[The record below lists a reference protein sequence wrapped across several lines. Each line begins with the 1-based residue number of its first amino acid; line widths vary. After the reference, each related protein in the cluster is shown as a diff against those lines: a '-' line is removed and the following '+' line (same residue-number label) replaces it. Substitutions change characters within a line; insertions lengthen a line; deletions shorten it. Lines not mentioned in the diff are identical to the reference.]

1 MKAKIKKALKISTYI
16 LIVCG
21 IVALGLCYIIIPDRT
36 KSAIDVV
43 VEYLNKPLGIA
54 FGTTITL
61 GLVLGIVLKL
71 LWNTH
76 KDSIKKDINDY
87 KTEIKHEQAKLES
100 AKKQL
105 EIKESEIKTILS
117 TYDTHIDKLT
127 DLVVKVCE
135 TSPNAKIKAIGEE
148 VKGVKVELA
157 QELEQKKEIVA
168 KYSDDEIKT
177 LLDKVNEIEK
187 VVKTYEQREETTN
200 D

>member
-1 MKAKIKKALKISTYI
+1 MKKALKISTYI

-36 KSAIDVV
+36 KSAIDIV

-54 FGTTITL
+54 FGSTITL

-71 LWNTH
+71 LWNAH
-76 KDSIKKDINDY
+76 RDSVKKDITDY
-87 KTEIKHEQAKLES
+87 KALIEQEKNKLALDKHEI
-100 AKKQL
+100 
-105 EIKESEIKTILS
+105 EIKESEIKTILD
-117 TYDTHIDKLT
+117 TYDTHIDKLS

-148 VKGVKVELA
+148 VKGVKVELS

-168 KYSDDEIKT
+168 KYSDDEIKS

>member
-1 MKAKIKKALKISTYI
+1 MKKALKISTYI

-21 IVALGLCYIIIPDRT
+21 IVALGLCYIIIPERT
-36 KSAIDVV
+36 KAAADII

-54 FGTTITL
+54 FGSTITL
-61 GLVLGIVLKL
+61 GLVLGIIFKL
-71 LWNTH
+71 LWNAH
-76 KDSIKKDINDY
+76 RDSVKKDIKDY
-87 KTEIKHEQAKLES
+87 KVFIEQEKKKLELS
-100 AKKQL
+100 KKEL
-105 EIKESEIKTILS
+105 EIKESEIKTILGTYS
-117 TYDTHIDKLT
+117 TYIDKLT

-148 VKGVKVELA
+148 VKGVKVELS

-168 KYSDDEIKT
+168 KYSDDQIKS
-177 LLDKVNEIEK
+177 LLDKVNELEK

>member
-1 MKAKIKKALKISTYI
+1 MKKALKISTYI

-36 KSAIDVV
+36 KSAIDIV

-54 FGTTITL
+54 FGSTITL
-61 GLVLGIVLKL
+61 GLVLGVVLKL
-71 LWNTH
+71 LWNAH
-76 KDSIKKDINDY
+76 KDSIKKDITDY
-87 KTEIKHEQAKLES
+87 KALIEQEKNKLALAKHE
-100 AKKQL
+100 L
-105 EIKESEIKTILS
+105 EIKESEIKTILD

-148 VKGVKVELA
+148 VKGVKVELS
-157 QELEQKKEIVA
+157 QELEQKKEIID

-177 LLDKVNEIEK
+177 LLDKVKELEK
-187 VVKTYEQREETTN
+187 VVNTYEQRETTTN

>member
-1 MKAKIKKALKISTYI
+1 MKKFVKWFLFS
-16 LIVCG
+16 LVVCG
-21 IVALGLCYIIIPDRT
+21 SLALAICYLTIPERT
-36 KSAIDVV
+36 KSAVDIV

-54 FGTTITL
+54 FGSTITL

-71 LWNTH
+71 LWNAH
-76 KDSIKKDINDY
+76 RDSVKKDITDY
-87 KTEIKHEQAKLES
+87 KSLIEQEKTKLALAKQE
-100 AKKQL
+100 L
-105 EIKESEIKTILS
+105 EIKESEIKTVLS

-148 VKGVKVELA
+148 VKGVKIKLS
-157 QELEQKKEIVA
+157 QELEQKKNIIA

-177 LLDKVNEIEK
+177 LLDKVKELEK

>member
-1 MKAKIKKALKISTYI
+1 MKKALKISTYI

-36 KSAIDVV
+36 KSAVDIV

-54 FGTTITL
+54 FGSTITL

-71 LWNTH
+71 LWNAH
-76 KDSIKKDINDY
+76 KDSINKDITDY
-87 KTEIKHEQAKLES
+87 KAIIEQEKNKLALAKHE
-100 AKKQL
+100 L
-105 EIKESEIKTILS
+105 EIKESEIKTILGN
-117 TYDTHIDKLT
+117 YDTHIDKLT

-135 TSPNAKIKAIGEE
+135 TSPNAKIKAIAEE
-148 VKGVKVELA
+148 VKCVKVELA
-157 QELEQKKEIVA
+157 QELEQKKEIA
-168 KYSDDEIKT
+168 IKYSDDQIKT
-177 LLDKVNEIEK
+177 LLDKVNKLEK

>member
-1 MKAKIKKALKISTYI
+1 MKKALKISTYI

-54 FGTTITL
+54 FGSTITL
-61 GLVLGIVLKL
+61 GLVLGVVLKL
-71 LWNTH
+71 LWNAH
-76 KDSIKKDINDY
+76 KDSIKKDITDY
-87 KTEIKHEQAKLES
+87 KAIIEQEKNKLALAKHE
-100 AKKQL
+100 L
-105 EIKESEIKTILS
+105 EIKESEIKTILD

-135 TSPNAKIKAIGEE
+135 TSPNAKIKDIGEE
-148 VKGVKVELA
+148 VKGVKVELL

-168 KYSDDEIKT
+168 KYSDDQIKS

>member
-1 MKAKIKKALKISTYI
+1 MKKALKISTYI

-21 IVALGLCYIIIPDRT
+21 IVALGLCYIIITDRT
-36 KSAIDVV
+36 KSAIDIV

-54 FGTTITL
+54 FGSTITL
-61 GLVLGIVLKL
+61 GLVLGVVLKL
-71 LWNTH
+71 LWNAH
-76 KDSIKKDINDY
+76 RDSVKKDITDY
-87 KTEIKHEQAKLES
+87 KAIIEQEKNKLALAKHE
-100 AKKQL
+100 L
-105 EIKESEIKTILS
+105 EIKESEIKTILD

-148 VKGVKVELA
+148 VKGVKVELS

-168 KYSDDEIKT
+168 KYSDDQIKS
-177 LLDKVNEIEK
+177 LLDKINELEK

>member
-1 MKAKIKKALKISTYI
+1 MKKALKISTYI

-36 KSAIDVV
+36 KSAIDIV

-54 FGTTITL
+54 FGSTITL

-71 LWNTH
+71 LWNAH
-76 KDSIKKDINDY
+76 RDSVKKDITDY
-87 KTEIKHEQAKLES
+87 KAIIEQEKNKLALAKHE
-100 AKKQL
+100 L
-105 EIKESEIKTILS
+105 EIKESEIKTILD

-148 VKGVKVELA
+148 VKGVKVELS

-177 LLDKVNEIEK
+177 LLEKINELEK

>member
-1 MKAKIKKALKISTYI
+1 MKKALKISTYI

-21 IVALGLCYIIIPDRT
+21 IVAIGLCYIIIPDRT
-36 KSAIDVV
+36 KSAVDIV

-54 FGTTITL
+54 FGSTITL
-61 GLVLGIVLKL
+61 GLVLGVVLKL
-71 LWNTH
+71 LWNAH
-76 KDSIKKDINDY
+76 KDSIKKDITDY
-87 KTEIKHEQAKLES
+87 KAIIEQEKSKL
-100 AKKQL
+100 ALDKKQL
-105 EIKESEIKTILS
+105 EIKESEIKTILGTYS
-117 TYDTHIDKLT
+117 TNIDKLT

-148 VKGVKVELA
+148 VKGVKVELS
-157 QELEQKKEIVA
+157 QELEQKKEIA
-168 KYSDDEIKT
+168 MKYSDDQIKT

>member
-1 MKAKIKKALKISTYI
+1 MKKALKISTYI

-36 KSAIDVV
+36 KSAIDIV

-54 FGTTITL
+54 FGSTITL
-61 GLVLGIVLKL
+61 GLVLGVVLKL
-71 LWNTH
+71 LWNAH
-76 KDSIKKDINDY
+76 RDSVKKDITDY
-87 KTEIKHEQAKLES
+87 KAIIEQEKNKLALAKHE
-100 AKKQL
+100 L
-105 EIKESEIKTILS
+105 EIKESEIKTILG

-135 TSPNAKIKAIGEE
+135 ISPNAKIKAIGEE
-148 VKGVKVELA
+148 VKGVKVELS

-168 KYSDDEIKT
+168 KYSDDQIKT
-177 LLDKVNEIEK
+177 LLDKVNELEK
-187 VVKTYEQREETTN
+187 VVNTYEQREETTN

>member
-1 MKAKIKKALKISTYI
+1 MKKALKISTYI

-36 KSAIDVV
+36 KSAIDIV

-54 FGTTITL
+54 FGSTITL

-71 LWNTH
+71 LWNAH
-76 KDSIKKDINDY
+76 KDSIKKDITDY
-87 KTEIKHEQAKLES
+87 KAIIEQEKNKLAL
-100 AKKQL
+100 AKKEL

-135 TSPNAKIKAIGEE
+135 TSPNAKIKAIGERAR
-148 VKGVKVELA
+148 KIDIELS

>member
-1 MKAKIKKALKISTYI
+1 MKKALKISTYI

-36 KSAIDVV
+36 KSAIDIV

-54 FGTTITL
+54 FGSTITL
-61 GLVLGIVLKL
+61 GVVLGVVLKL
-71 LWNTH
+71 LWNAH
-76 KDSIKKDINDY
+76 RDSVKKDITDY
-87 KTEIKHEQAKLES
+87 KAIIEQEKNKLALAKHE
-100 AKKQL
+100 L
-105 EIKESEIKTILS
+105 EIKESEIKTILG

-135 TSPNAKIKAIGEE
+135 ISPNAKIKAIGEE
-148 VKGVKVELA
+148 VKGVKVELS

-168 KYSDDEIKT
+168 KYSDDQIKT
-177 LLDKVNEIEK
+177 LLDKVNELEK
-187 VVKTYEQREETTN
+187 VVNTYEQREETTN

>member
-1 MKAKIKKALKISTYI
+1 MKKALKISTYI

-36 KSAIDVV
+36 KSAIDIV

-54 FGTTITL
+54 FGSTITL

-71 LWNTH
+71 LWNAH
-76 KDSIKKDINDY
+76 RDSVKKDITDY
-87 KTEIKHEQAKLES
+87 KSLIEQEKNKLALAKHEI
-100 AKKQL
+100 
-105 EIKESEIKTILS
+105 EIKESEIKTILD

-148 VKGVKVELA
+148 VKGVKVELS

-168 KYSDDEIKT
+168 KYSDDEIKS